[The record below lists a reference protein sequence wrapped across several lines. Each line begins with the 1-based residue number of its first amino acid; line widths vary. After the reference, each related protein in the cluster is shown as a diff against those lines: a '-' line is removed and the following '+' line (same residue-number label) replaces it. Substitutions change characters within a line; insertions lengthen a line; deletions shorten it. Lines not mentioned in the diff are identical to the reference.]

1 MSEPIELKWWMLIRT
16 AKNNRPKLEAQT
28 AAGRYFTSSVIIAV
42 ISDDTVRTKSGSE
55 YRLLPFHGG
64 EPKLLT
70 DLLSDEFAVNQSRET
85 KGELHE

>member
-16 AKNNRPKLEAQT
+16 AKNSRPKLEAQT
-28 AAGRYFTSSVIIAV
+28 VAGRYFTSSVIVAV
-42 ISDDTVRTKSGSE
+42 ISDDTIRTKSGSE

-70 DLLSDEFAVNQSRET
+70 DLLRDEFAADQPRET
-85 KGELHE
+85 EGES